1 MGNSTRF
8 RSIRFET
15 VRPFL
20 RCLMFVVVVIFTI
33 VKNGNILT
41 DGTDERKYLERKYN
55 ELQFFD

>member
-8 RSIRFET
+8 RSIHFET

-33 VKNGNILT
+33 VNNGNILT
-41 DGTDERKYLERKYN
+41 DGTDERKYLERKFN
-55 ELQFFD
+55 EL